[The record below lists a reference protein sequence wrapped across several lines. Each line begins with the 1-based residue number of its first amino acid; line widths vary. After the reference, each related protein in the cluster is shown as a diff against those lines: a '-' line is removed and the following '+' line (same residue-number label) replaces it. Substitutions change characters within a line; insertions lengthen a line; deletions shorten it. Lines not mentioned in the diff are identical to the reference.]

1 MYIHIHDLHAQVPDV
16 NTLFV
21 PIGKLYPRSDFAGV
35 LIDLNVNEAIIRG
48 KEALEVTDEF
58 LNSNDQGKKL
68 VLGLARIG
76 ASISF
81 I

>member
-1 MYIHIHDLHAQVPDV
+1 MYIHIHDLHAQVPNV

-21 PIGKLYPRSDFAGV
+21 PIGKLYHRSDFAGV
-35 LIDLNVNEAIIRG
+35 LINLNVNEAIIRG
-48 KEALEVTDEF
+48 KEALEVMTNF
-58 LNSNDQGKKL
+58 SITNDQGKKL